1 VSQPAW
7 KTHSSWYVLST
18 EDRIIP
24 PPAQRQM
31 AGRAKASIKEV
42 RASHASYISQPE
54 AVAEAIDQ
62 AARASVR

>member
-1 VSQPAW
+1 
-7 KTHSSWYVLST
+7 
-18 EDRIIP
+18 
-24 PPAQRQM
+24 M